1 MAEKSLESTAST
13 SLAGEGTA
21 SSGMLRRVDPSHRAP
36 ILVRIPNVH
45 QPQQPSIS
53 LVERCRIVLMK
64 ALNFLIPAVKA
75 ATKRRPPETTL
86 ASILEPNL
94 SAASAPVEALEP
106 TAMPSVAVPIEH
118 PIHGKVSEPSA
129 LTEQIQKLTR
139 AVQML
144 VWLRSNPGMA
154 VPGLVASA
162 LGFFGMLH
170 VMMATT
176 PEVEKDPGP
185 EVFMG
190 SPIGETG
197 LPPLGSVTSLQPA
210 NGDGNMA
217 APTDRMADD
226 SAPPY
231 SPYGAGNQG
240 NSDQGPAL
248 VPAMPG
254 VARLKGRIEP
264 LTPTVDSRNDQD
276 RQGIR

>member
-1 MAEKSLESTAST
+1 MAEKSLESTVST
-13 SLAGEGTA
+13 SLVGDGSA
-21 SSGMLRRVDPSHRAP
+21 SSGTLRRVDPSHRAP

-53 LVERCRIVLMK
+53 LIERCRTVLMK
-64 ALNFLIPAVKA
+64 ALNFLIPAAKA
-75 ATKRRPPETTL
+75 AVKKRSPDSTM
-86 ASILEPNL
+86 ASILEPAL
-94 SAASAPVEALEP
+94 AASSAPVEALEP
-106 TAMPSVAVPIEH
+106 TSMPSMAVPIEH
-118 PIHGKVSEPSA
+118 PIHGKAAEQSTISEQ
-129 LTEQIQKLTR
+129 LQKLTR

-144 VWLRSNPGMA
+144 VWLRSNPSMA
-154 VPGLVASA
+154 VPGLVASV
-162 LGFFGMLH
+162 LGFCGMMHIL
-170 VMMATT
+170 MSTT
-176 PEVEKDPGP
+176 PVAEHDPGP

-197 LPPLGSVTSLQPA
+197 LPPLGSVTSLQPV

-217 APTDRMADD
+217 APTDRMADE

-231 SPYGAGNQG
+231 SPYGSGNQG
-240 NSDQGPAL
+240 NQDQGPVL